1 MVEFLVI
8 KVDRKNLIV
17 LTLKNKNNIVLVKK
31 INTITQKLKIFLFI
45 ITDHVVY
52 VYHDYKLKNQDNFF
66 LRISK
71 VNGGKFQFFINK
83 NKTDL

>member
-1 MVEFLVI
+1 LI
-8 KVDRKNLIV
+8 GQNLIV
-17 LTLKNKNNIVLVKK
+17 PTLKKKNIILVKK
-31 INTITQKLKIFLFI
+31 INTMTQKLKLFLFI
-45 ITDHVVY
+45 ITDHVVC

-71 VNGGKFQFFINK
+71 INGGEFQFSINK